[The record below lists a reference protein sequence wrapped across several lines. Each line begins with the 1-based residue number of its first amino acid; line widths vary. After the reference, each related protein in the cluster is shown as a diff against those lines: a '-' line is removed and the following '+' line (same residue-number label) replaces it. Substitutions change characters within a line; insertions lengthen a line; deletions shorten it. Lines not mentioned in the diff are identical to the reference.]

1 MKRLVHSVGV
11 SPLVEIHETDDQ
23 FVVEFWSSM
32 YDGFLKKAVVT
43 TTKKSAYEL
52 ADRWVGNLK
61 NF

>member
-1 MKRLVHSVGV
+1 MKKLIYSVGV

-23 FVVEFWSSM
+23 FVVEFWSSIR
-32 YDGFLKKAVVT
+32 DGFLKKAVAVEN
-43 TTKKSAYEL
+43 KQSAYDL